1 MRRVKNAVVVGLIV
15 CMMLVCVGCSKSF
28 SISYSVNTGDQIK
41 VELDTTDGYEL
52 SDEEGTM
59 CILDETGATVLTG
72 FFIDENTY
80 TSYLEMVRGTEGVTI
95 LEETTSNGVTYTL
108 YNLETSEMTVNEYVC
123 WVDGSS
129 TGILFSGISTMDDAK
144 TAFSKL
150 TFSVE

>member
-1 MRRVKNAVVVGLIV
+1 MKNAVVVGMIV

-41 VELDTTDGYEL
+41 VELDTTDGYGL

-59 CILDETGATVLTG
+59 CILDETDSTVLTG
-72 FFIDENTY
+72 FFIDKNTY
-80 TSYLEMVRGTEGVTI
+80 TSYLDMVRGTEGVTI
-95 LEETTSNGVTYTL
+95 LEETTANGVTYTL
-108 YNLETSEMTVNEYVC
+108 YNLETSEMEVNEYVC

-129 TGILFSGISTMDDAK
+129 TGMVLSSLGTIDATK

-150 TFSVE
+150 TFFVE